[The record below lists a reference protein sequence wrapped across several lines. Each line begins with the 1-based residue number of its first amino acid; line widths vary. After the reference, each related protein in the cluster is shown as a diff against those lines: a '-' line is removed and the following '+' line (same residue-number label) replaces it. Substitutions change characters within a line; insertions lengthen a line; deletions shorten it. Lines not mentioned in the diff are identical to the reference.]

1 MRPYIDKTEEL
12 KFNNILQFL
21 SYIVNENLSVSF
33 KMEKKNENKRE
44 LCQIYCDRW
53 I

>member
-33 KMEKKNENKRE
+33 KMEKKKRKQKGIVSDI
-44 LCQIYCDRW
+44 L
-53 I
+53 

>member
-1 MRPYIDKTEEL
+1 MRPHIDKTEEL

-33 KMEKKNENKRE
+33 KMEKHEKQKEIVSDI
-44 LCQIYCDRW
+44 LW
-53 I
+53 